1 MLLPP
6 PTHAPFPPPTHTH
19 NTRHTTHA
27 RAFVREESLT
37 TPGPQNPPEAF
48 LNQVQGGALCAK
60 QVKVGSRRSRPGGVA
75 LSNPEGLSAT

>member
-1 MLLPP
+1 MLLPLRH
-6 PTHAPFPPPTHTH
+6 THLPPPPHTH
-19 NTRHTTHA
+19 NTWHTTHA

-60 QVKVGSRRSRPGGVA
+60 QVKVGSRRWRPGRGCA
-75 LSNPEGLSAT
+75 F